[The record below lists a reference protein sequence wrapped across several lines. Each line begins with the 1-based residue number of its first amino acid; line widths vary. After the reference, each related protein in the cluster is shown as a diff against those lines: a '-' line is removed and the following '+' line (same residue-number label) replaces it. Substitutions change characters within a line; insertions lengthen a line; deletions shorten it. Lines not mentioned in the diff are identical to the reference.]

1 MNVRRRCR
9 AVAVAIV
16 LVASSASAEPDASV
30 ERFNAGR
37 AAMKDQR
44 LEEAVTQFRAS
55 LAGAPSVGA
64 WLNLGDCLERLGRG
78 ASAGVAFREA
88 ETLARQKDDA
98 RAEEAHHR
106 LARLKTSTLRVAIT
120 PSAEIQRAKLDDVD
134 LDVARIGDE
143 QPIDAG
149 RHVLRVTSVSSGT
162 FERTIEVTTSPQQ
175 LRIELVLAREA
186 PAPAAR
192 PVASRGGTAGGGT
205 AVPALVAGGAGLVAI
220 GLGTFF
226 GVRSMGTQGDLERA
240 CAAYPRCTSAE
251 RTDADRMDAAGRSDA
266 TAATVSFVVGGAL
279 VAAGVGLYFLFRPSA
294 PPPATT
300 AIRF

>member
-1 MNVRRRCR
+1 MNVRSRCAAI
-9 AVAVAIV
+9 AVAMV
-16 LVASSASAEPDASV
+16 LASATAAAAEPDPSV

-44 LEEAVTQFRAS
+44 LDDAVTHFRAS
-55 LAGAPSVGA
+55 VAVTPTVGA

-88 ETLARQKDDA
+88 EVLARQKDDA
-98 RAEEAHHR
+98 RADEAQAR

-120 PSAEIQRAKLDDVD
+120 PRSEIQRARLDDVEID
-134 LDVARIGDE
+134 LGSIGADT
-143 QPIDAG
+143 PIDAG
-149 RHVLRVTSVSSGT
+149 RHVLRVTSVSSGILT
-162 FERTIEVTTSPQQ
+162 RTIDVPTSPQH
-175 LRIELVLAREA
+175 LRIELVLERGREA
-186 PAPAAR
+186 PPPTFRSAPSAR
-192 PVASRGGTAGGGT
+192 EGTL
-205 AVPALVAGGAGLVAI
+205 VPALAAGGAGLVAI

-226 GVRSMGTQGDLERA
+226 GVRSMGMHGDLERA
-240 CAAYPRCTSAE
+240 CAAYPRCTPDE

-279 VAAGVGLYFLFRPSA
+279 VAAGVGLYFLFRPGASS
-294 PPPATT
+294 PTTT